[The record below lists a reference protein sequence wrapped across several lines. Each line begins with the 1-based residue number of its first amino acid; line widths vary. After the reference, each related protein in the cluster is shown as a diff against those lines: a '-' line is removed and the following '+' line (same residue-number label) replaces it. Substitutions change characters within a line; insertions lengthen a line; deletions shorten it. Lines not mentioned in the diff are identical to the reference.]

1 MKVVKGIGRAIGR
14 VVKGA
19 VGLVKKVFKSKLGK
33 LVAGAALM
41 FFGVPAVAGLF
52 GGGAAGAAGLSG
64 FAGAS
69 ANISAAWGSLTGA
82 ASSMLAGNF
91 AQAGTQLSTGM
102 LGPATEAIGAGGA
115 SIPMGEYAGVGAA
128 EAAAGAAPGISGA
141 GYIPTATSTAT
152 SFGGDVGLMAGG
164 APAQAPGLLAKFTS
178 SPYFAPAVVQAGGA
192 VLQGIGQA
200 KAAQSQIE
208 YQQKLKD
215 DELKRYNTNVG
226 TRLWGNAPT
235 GG

>member
-1 MKVVKGIGRAIGR
+1 MSKLVKSVGRAIGK
-14 VVKGA
+14 VVSGVKNI
-19 VGLVKKVFKSKLGK
+19 VKKVFKSKLGK

-102 LGPATEAIGAGGA
+102 LGPATDAIGAGGA
-115 SIPMGEYAGVGAA
+115 AAGE
-128 EAAAGAAPGISGA
+128 AAGAASGA
-141 GYIPTATSTAT
+141 GAA
-152 SFGGDVGLMAGG
+152 GQAAGG
-164 APAQAPGLLAKFTS
+164 AAWTQSPTGLNVLAGEGNAMVQPTGLLSKFTS

-200 KAAQSQIE
+200 KAGQAQLE
-208 YQQKLKD
+208 YQEKLKN
-215 DELKRYNTNVG
+215 DEIKRYNTNVG

>member
-1 MKVVKGIGRAIGR
+1 MKVVKGIGRAIGK
-14 VVKGA
+14 VVKG
-19 VGLVKKVFKSKLGK
+19 VGNLVKKVFKSKLGK

-102 LGPATEAIGAGGA
+102 LGPATDAIGAGGA
-115 SIPMGEYAGVGAA
+115 AAGE
-128 EAAAGAAPGISGA
+128 AAGAASGA
-141 GYIPTATSTAT
+141 GAA
-152 SFGGDVGLMAGG
+152 GQAAGG
-164 APAQAPGLLAKFTS
+164 AAWTQSPTGLNVLAGEGNAMVQPTGLLSKFTS

>member
-1 MKVVKGIGRAIGR
+1 MSKVVRGIGRAIKK
-14 VVKGA
+14 VVSG
-19 VGLVKKVFKSKLGK
+19 VGKLVRKVFKSKLGK
-33 LVAGAALM
+33 LVAGAALV
-41 FFGVPAVAGLF
+41 FFGVPAVSGLF
-52 GGGAAGAAGLSG
+52 GGGAAAASGLSG
-64 FAGAS
+64 LAGAS

-91 AQAGTQLSTGM
+91 AQAGSQLATGM
-102 LGPATEAIGAGGA
+102 LGPTTEAIGAGGA
-115 SIPMGEYAGVGAA
+115 AAGE
-128 EAAAGAAPGISGA
+128 AAGAATGGA
-141 GYIPTATSTAT
+141 GAA
-152 SFGGDVGLMAGG
+152 GQAAGG
-164 APAQAPGLLAKFTS
+164 AAWTQSPTGLNVLAAEGNAMVQPTGLLSKFTS

-200 KAAQSQIE
+200 KAAQAQIDAT
-208 YQQKLKD
+208 QKLKD

>member
-1 MKVVKGIGRAIGR
+1 MSKIVKGIGRAIGK
-14 VVKGA
+14 VVKG
-19 VGLVKKVFKSKLGK
+19 VGNLVKKVFKSKLGK

-91 AQAGTQLSTGM
+91 AQAGSQLTTGM
-102 LGPATEAIGAGGA
+102 LGPATEAVGAGGA
-115 SIPMGEYAGVGAA
+115 AAGE
-128 EAAAGAAPGISGA
+128 AAGAATG
-141 GYIPTATSTAT
+141 
-152 SFGGDVGLMAGG
+152 AGG
-164 APAQAPGLLAKFTS
+164 AAGQAAGGAAWTQSPTGLNVLAAEGNAMVQPTGLLSKFTS

-200 KAAQSQIE
+200 KAQQAQLE
-208 YQQKLKD
+208 YQEKLKN

>member
-1 MKVVKGIGRAIGR
+1 MSKIVKGIGRAIGK
-14 VVKGA
+14 VVKG
-19 VGLVKKVFKSKLGK
+19 VGNLVKKVFKSKLGK

-102 LGPATEAIGAGGA
+102 LGPATDAIGAGGA
-115 SIPMGEYAGVGAA
+115 AAGE
-128 EAAAGAAPGISGA
+128 AAGAASGA
-141 GYIPTATSTAT
+141 GAA
-152 SFGGDVGLMAGG
+152 GQAAGG
-164 APAQAPGLLAKFTS
+164 AAWTQSPTGLNVLAAEGNAMVQPTGLLSKFTS

-200 KAAQSQIE
+200 KAGQAQLE
-208 YQQKLKD
+208 YQEKLKN
-215 DELKRYNTNVG
+215 DEIKRYNTNVG